1 MTRHAVPAA
10 PPVELDIAG
19 SAQVFPVHRIYC
31 VGRNYAD
38 HVREMGS
45 DPRSE
50 PPVFFSKPA
59 DALVPPGADVRYPP
73 RTQNLHHEIE
83 LVVALGRGGRD
94 VPVGEAAALVYGY
107 AVGIDLT
114 RRDLQA
120 AAKKAG
126 QPWDVAKGFDASA
139 PVSAIRTV
147 VEIGHP
153 SQARIWLEVNG
164 VLRQQ
169 ADIADM
175 IWSVPEIIAELSAYF
190 ELRPGDLIFTGTPA
204 GVGAL
209 LPGDR
214 VRGGVDGVGSLEH
227 RVVAA

>member
-19 SAQVFPVHRIYC
+19 STQVFPVHRIYC

-107 AVGIDLT
+107 AVGNDLT

-126 QPWDVAKGFDASA
+126 QPWDTAKGFDDSA
-139 PVSAIRTV
+139 PVSALRPFD
-147 VEIGHP
+147 EIGHP
-153 SQARIWLEVNG
+153 TQARIWLEVNG

-175 IWSVPEIIAELSAYF
+175 IWSVPEIIAELSAYV

-209 LPGDR
+209 VPGDR
-214 VRGGVDGVGSLEH
+214 VRGGVDGVGILEH